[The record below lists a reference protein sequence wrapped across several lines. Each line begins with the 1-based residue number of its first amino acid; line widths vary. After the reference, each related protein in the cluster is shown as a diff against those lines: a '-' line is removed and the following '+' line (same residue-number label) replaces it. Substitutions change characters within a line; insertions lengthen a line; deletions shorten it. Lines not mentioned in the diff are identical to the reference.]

1 MSTDSQLDLLKRK
14 RMLEMRRHLLEQQ
27 AKEKAKVQ
35 AEASKQQEEPVDPE
49 TILKNIFIGRGWEV
63 WEAARRQFPK
73 TSGEVGKA
81 IVTAHQSG
89 RLKEKISGEQLFWL
103 FQRIGLRIRLET
115 HIRILE
121 SGEVK
126 SIAQKLKEG

>member
-1 MSTDSQLDLLKRK
+1 MSNDSHLDLLKRK
-14 RMLEMRRHLLEQQ
+14 RLLEMRRHLLEQQ
-27 AKEKAKVQ
+27 AREKAKVKQ
-35 AEASKQQEEPVDPE
+35 GTSKEQEEPVDPE

-63 WEAARRQFPK
+63 WEAARRQYPK
-73 TSGEVGKA
+73 TSEEVGKA

-89 RLKEKISGEQLFWL
+89 RLREKISGEQLFWL

>member
-14 RMLEMRRHLLEQQ
+14 RLLEMRRHLLEQQ
-27 AKEKAKVQ
+27 AKEKAK
-35 AEASKQQEEPVDPE
+35 ADEKTSKEQKETVDPE
-49 TILKNIFIGRGWEV
+49 TILKSIFIGRGWEV
-63 WEAARRQFPK
+63 WEAARRQHPK
-73 TSGEVGKA
+73 TSGEVGRA

-121 SGEVK
+121 SGEAK